1 MHRISMTIVACIALT
16 AQAMSQGQPAAQA
29 PQIETKKVEGTEG
42 VYTFRN
48 QNSQAMFIV
57 TSDGVIATDPV
68 SYGRP
73 TGGEQYLAE
82 IRKVTNQPIRY
93 VVYSHHH
100 FDHIAGGRAF
110 KEAGA
115 RFVAHET
122 AKARLTALNDPNTV
136 LPDETVGRRRTI
148 RLGGTEL
155 ELTHVGL
162 NHSDSTLVMRL
173 PKERIVFVVDLLAV
187 GQIPGPRH
195 DRLLSLPGGGLDQAD
210 PGDGLG
216 AADPRTSGRGRP
228 ARNQE
233 GRPGSADLPAGC
245 VRRREAGG
253 AAGSMLGAGR
263 KHAQAA
269 EVRDVAELRGEP
281 AIRAAALLRP
291 LGPRD
296 IIIVTSVP
304 HMCADCPSNP
314 RDNRPASRRLLPHSV
329 ADEAVKRRAVRP
341 RACYLQCAM
350 EAVEHRMTAHVLPWT
365 PPASGPKTPP
375 GKGQSRRGDLDCVCR
390 RAGARRRHD
399 LHRDAQVRDAHR
411 GEPAARVVR
420 RRRWDLRWRC
430 ARRNCSRSACG
441 AALYLTA
448 QHKTLAALAL
458 TYLVGAVGPWTHLF
472 WSHP

>member
-1 MHRISMTIVACIALT
+1 MHRIALTTIACIVLT

-29 PQIETKKVEGTEG
+29 PQIETRKVEGTEG

-122 AKARLTALNDPNTV
+122 AKARLMALNDPNTL

-187 GQIPGPRH
+187 GQIPGRGMIDFYPFQAE
-195 DRLLSLPGGGLDQAD
+195 DSIKQILAMDWERLIPGHPGVDGRLGTKKDAQDQLVFLQDASAAVKVEAQQGRCWEPVESTLKLPKYAMWPGYEANLPFVLRRYCGLW
-210 PGDGLG
+210 
-216 AADPRTSGRGRP
+216 GRG
-228 ARNQE
+228 
-233 GRPGSADLPAGC
+233 
-245 VRRREAGG
+245 
-253 AAGSMLGAGR
+253 
-263 KHAQAA
+263 
-269 EVRDVAELRGEP
+269 
-281 AIRAAALLRP
+281 
-291 LGPRD
+291 
-296 IIIVTSVP
+296 T
-304 HMCADCPSNP
+304 
-314 RDNRPASRRLLPHSV
+314 
-329 ADEAVKRRAVRP
+329 
-341 RACYLQCAM
+341 
-350 EAVEHRMTAHVLPWT
+350 
-365 PPASGPKTPP
+365 
-375 GKGQSRRGDLDCVCR
+375 
-390 RAGARRRHD
+390 
-399 LHRDAQVRDAHR
+399 
-411 GEPAARVVR
+411 
-420 RRRWDLRWRC
+420 
-430 ARRNCSRSACG
+430 
-441 AALYLTA
+441 
-448 QHKTLAALAL
+448 
-458 TYLVGAVGPWTHLF
+458 
-472 WSHP
+472 